1 MWIPLEIVNYIME
14 YANNGLYLVYCTK
27 YKKHMF
33 KINSHHSR
41 FKSLSELYENVEF
54 FFTPITN
61 STHILYSIPLKKVP
75 SITKRMS
82 NIDDVQN
89 YMSIVVTENEDE
101 SIQTIY
107 YTSTLITKK
116 QGSLLLI

>member
-1 MWIPLEIVNYIME
+1 MWIPPEIVNYIME
-14 YANNGLYLVYCTK
+14 YANNGLYLMYCTK
-27 YKKHMF
+27 YKKYMF
-33 KINSHHSR
+33 KINSQHSR
-41 FKSLSELYENVEF
+41 FKLLSELYENIE

-75 SITKRMS
+75 SITNRMS
-82 NIDDVQN
+82 NIDDVQT

>member
-41 FKSLSELYENVEF
+41 FKPLSELYENVEF
-54 FFTPITN
+54 FSPITN
-61 STHILYSIPLKKVP
+61 STHILYTIPLKKVP

-82 NIDDVQN
+82 DIDDVQN
-89 YMSIVVTENEDE
+89 YMSIVVTENEDD
-101 SIQTIY
+101 SIQTNY
-107 YTSTLITKK
+107 YTSIIITKK
-116 QGSLLLI
+116 KGSLLLI